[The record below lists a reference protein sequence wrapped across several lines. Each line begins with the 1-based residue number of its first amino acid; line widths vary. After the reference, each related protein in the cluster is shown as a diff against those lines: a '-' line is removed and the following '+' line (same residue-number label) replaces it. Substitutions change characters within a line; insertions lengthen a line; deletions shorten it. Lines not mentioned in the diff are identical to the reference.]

1 MGNILAI
8 LDEEEEYVSRLLR
21 YLNGRPGNEFEVAA
35 FTSEE
40 SFRQYSKKHAVGLL
54 VCEETLYAS
63 MEEGMECP
71 AVLLSARRSLREG
84 AGPPTVYKF
93 QSAQE
98 IFDAI
103 VGYYREMMP
112 EAQKQGTK
120 DTKIVTVCSAVGGN
134 GVSTLAYTLA
144 KRKAKGE
151 KILFVSLD
159 PFFQTERT
167 EDRVSETLTEAIYF
181 IRQNSAKFSEKLKL
195 KTVERMDCLYGVS
208 HWEDLCEIGRKE
220 MAEPLAQLVKRERYG
235 LVVVDAGA
243 FTTASAGCMEIS
255 DLVVFLPGE
264 GRKAAGKE
272 QEFMRQAK
280 CADGAFEKRLFCVPR
295 QLPERMLEEVLQRIG

>member
-21 YLNGRPGNEFEVAA
+21 YLNSRQGKEFEIAA

-40 SFRQYSKKHAVGLL
+40 NFRQYSKKHVVGLL
-54 VCEETLYAS
+54 LCEETLYAS
-63 MEEGMECP
+63 MEEAAECP
-71 AVLLSARRSLREG
+71 TVLLSARRSLREG

-93 QSAQE
+93 QPAQE

-112 EAQKQGTK
+112 ETQMQGTK
-120 DTKIVTVCSAVGGN
+120 DAKIVTVCSAIGGN

-144 KRKAKGE
+144 KKKAKGE
-151 KILFVSLD
+151 KVLFVSLD
-159 PFFQTERT
+159 PFFQMERP
-167 EDRVSETLTEAIYF
+167 EAEVSEILTEAIYF

-195 KTVERMDCLYGVS
+195 KTVERMDCLYGVA
-208 HWEDLCEIGRKE
+208 HWEDLCELGRKE
-220 MAEPLAQLVKRERYG
+220 MAELLAQLVQKGRYG

-243 FTTASAGCMEIS
+243 FTAASAGCMEIS
-255 DLVVFLPGE
+255 DFVVFLAGE
-264 GRKAAGKE
+264 GKKAAGKE

-280 CADGAFEKRLFCVPR
+280 CADGAFEKRLLCTSR
-295 QLPERMLEEVLQRIG
+295 QPPERMVEEVLQKIG